1 MKLIN
6 RPIIVFRG
14 EHGFIGCRKVTG
26 TLDANRS
33 SYDVFQ
39 LEFNN
44 GAYNIK
50 GGSPGG
56 GRPAVGSKPREAAR
70 QWLPPVIPASQGQRS
85 GGARFKASPGQ
96 IVQETLS

>member
-33 SYDVFQ
+33 NYDVFQ
-39 LEFNN
+39 LEFRD

-50 GGSPGG
+50 GRFSCGQC
-56 GRPAVGSKPREAAR
+56 RVGPSGLRGPMLDTESKP
-70 QWLPPVIPASQGQRS
+70 LPHLSLALGL
-85 GGARFKASPGQ
+85 GLA
-96 IVQETLS
+96 TL